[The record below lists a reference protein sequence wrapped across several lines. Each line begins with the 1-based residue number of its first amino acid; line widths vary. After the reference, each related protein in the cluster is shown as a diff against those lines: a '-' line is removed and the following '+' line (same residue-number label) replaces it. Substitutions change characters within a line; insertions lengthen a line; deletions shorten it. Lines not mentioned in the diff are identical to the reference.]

1 MRSCEPGGSFPAPG
15 VLAVSFLAGA
25 VPFSFFA
32 ARALRHV
39 DLRDRGNGTVS
50 ATGVWQVAGF
60 GPLMVTGLLDVAK
73 GTVGPVLAGRR
84 RPTLAALACGAA
96 VAGHNWSPFLR
107 GAGGRGLSV
116 AIGGLAATQPTGAV
130 VLVAGLGLGKL
141 AGQTGFGCLTA
152 DVVLVPLLRRTGGRQ
167 GAAAAWA
174 VLIPML
180 AKRLAGNGPA
190 RSADTYL
197 ARLLFDRDELSGRP
211 RPGPTHGG
219 THPGR
224 THPGRLLHGR
234 RWHREQ
240 AGP

>member
-60 GPLMVTGLLDVAK
+60 GP
-73 GTVGPVLAGRR
+73 
-84 RPTLAALACGAA
+84 PTLAALACGAA

-219 THPGR
+219 THPGH